1 MLKLS
6 EKVNRKFINSIEL
19 NDWEIETDT
28 GWEEITHI
36 HKTVTYQKWRI
47 ETYNG
52 LTLECAD
59 DHIVFTQ
66 YYDEIFVKN
75 LIPNESYIMT
85 NSGPS
90 LVKYV
95 TSYDEYENMYDISVN
110 SNNHRFYTNGIL
122 SHNSTMLDALCF
134 GLFNKAFRKI
144 TKGQLVNSTN
154 MKDCLVEIDFCIG
167 TKEYKIKR
175 GIKPNI
181 FEIWI
186 DGILQNQAAASTDQ
200 QKQLE
205 DNILKLNYKSFTQIV
220 ILGSASFVP
229 FMQLSTA
236 NRREVVEDL
245 LDIKIFSAM
254 NSIIKEKIRNTN
266 DRVKELS
273 LEQKLTEEKVQM
285 QKEFIENIEKSGKE
299 SIDKKEEKIASNSTC
314 IDQLNADNQHK
325 GLDVSETL
333 QPQLANLLDASKK
346 LKKLSNLKG
355 KISEK
360 VSTITKQHKFFTSN
374 SVCPTCTQEID
385 EEFRLFKVDESQEK
399 AKELQTG
406 YLELKE
412 AIKQEETRE
421 LEFNHISKKI
431 NTLNS
436 EISNNNV
443 KISQLNKQTKDLQ
456 YEIKDILNKIKNKN
470 KERSVLIELEKNLNS
485 IDNEKIKNKQDIF
498 YFDFA
503 QSLMKDG
510 GIKSKIIQK
519 YIPLMNQ
526 QINKYLQMMEFYINF
541 TLDDEFKE
549 NIKSPIHE
557 DFSYESFSEGEKM
570 RINLAIL
577 FTWRE
582 IARMKNSISTNLLI
596 LDEIFDSSLDNTGT
610 DYFTKIIKYVIKDTN
625 VFVISHKTDELID
638 KFDRII
644 TFEKIKGFSKINT

>member
-1 MLKLS
+1 MILFKKIAYRNFLS
-6 EKVNRKFINSIEL
+6 SGNQLTEINF
-19 NDWEIETDT
+19 TDVQT
-28 GWEEITHI
+28 
-36 HKTVTYQKWRI
+36 
-47 ETYNG
+47 
-52 LTLECAD
+52 TL
-59 DHIVFTQ
+59 IV
-66 YYDEIFVKN
+66 
-75 LIPNESYIMT
+75 
-85 NSGPS
+85 G
-90 LVKYV
+90 
-95 TSYDEYENMYDISVN
+95 
-110 SNNHRFYTNGIL
+110 TNG
-122 SHNSTMLDALCF
+122 SGKSTMLDALCF

-167 TKEYKIKR
+167 TKEYKVKR

-186 DGILQNQAAASTDQ
+186 DGILQNQVAASTDQ

-236 NRREVVEDL
+236 HRREVVEDL

-273 LEQKLTEEKVQM
+273 LKEKLTEEKVQM
-285 QKEFIENIEKSGKE
+285 QKEFIENIEKTGKE
-299 SIDKKEEKIASNSTC
+299 SIDKKKEKIASNSTY
-314 IDQLNADNQHK
+314 IDQLSAENQHK

-333 QPQLANLLDASKK
+333 QPQLEDLLDASKK

-360 VSTITKQHKFFTSN
+360 VSIITEQHKFFTSN

-385 EEFRLFKVDESQEK
+385 EDFRLSKVDESQEK

-412 AIKQEETRE
+412 AIKQEEARE

-431 NTLNS
+431 NTLNN

-456 YEIKDILNKIKNKN
+456 YEIEDILNKIKNKN
-470 KERSVLIELEKNLNS
+470 EEKSVLNKLEENLNS
-485 IDNEKIKNKQDIF
+485 IENEKIKNKQDIF

-526 QINKYLQMMEFYINF
+526 QINKYLQLMDFYINF

-582 IARMKNSISTNLLI
+582 IARMKNSVSTNLLI
-596 LDEIFDSSLDNTGT
+596 LDEVFDSSLDNTGT

-638 KFDRII
+638 KFDKII
-644 TFEKIKGFSKINT
+644 TFQKIKGFSKMTS